1 MVQGQSL
8 TNRDFQGYPG
18 LHKTLFQ
25 VKNQR
30 NQTKE
35 QYIKNRIYIYIYI
48 ILRCIFVIFLH
59 INVEMKHLANRKLL
73 AIW

>member
-8 TNRDFQGYPG
+8 KNRDFQGYPG

-25 VKNQR
+25 VKNQH

-35 QYIKNRIYIYIYI
+35 HYTKKKNR
-48 ILRCIFVIFLH
+48 
-59 INVEMKHLANRKLL
+59 LL
-73 AIW
+73 EFK

>member
-1 MVQGQSL
+1 MIQGQSL

-25 VKNQR
+25 VKNQH

-35 QYIKNRIYIYIYI
+35 QYIKNRIDY
-48 ILRCIFVIFLH
+48 LSSNEFLD
-59 INVEMKHLANRKLL
+59 VYLL
-73 AIW
+73 SFFIST